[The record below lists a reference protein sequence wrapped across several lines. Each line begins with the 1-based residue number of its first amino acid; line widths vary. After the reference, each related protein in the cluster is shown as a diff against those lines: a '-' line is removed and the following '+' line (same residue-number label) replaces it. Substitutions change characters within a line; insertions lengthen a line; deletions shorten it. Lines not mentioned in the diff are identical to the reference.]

1 MNETVEFK
9 WISTVNDSS
18 WEISLSKVMFNSKT
32 ILNGNRNAIVNPS
45 VPFIVM
51 PAEDFAKLRNLL
63 SE

>member
-1 MNETVEFK
+1 LNETVEFK

-51 PAEDFAKLRNLL
+51 PADDFAKLRNLL